1 MNTATEKRGALVY
14 GNLKSIDVPH
24 PQLTPDKSFQLD
36 AGSFSAIAGATYK
49 NGLTLEQ
56 VMISEAFVMTVIG
69 GYVAAPSRPPIV
81 AAHRL
86 LRHVLGKEVFDQ
98 RVKQLSGRY
107 LRQILDRFNIVWQ
120 KGGVEVVV
128 KNSPYRTGSVYKAV
142 PADVD

>member
-1 MNTATEKRGALVY
+1 VNVTTEKRGTLVY
-14 GNLKSIDVPH
+14 GNLTSISVPH

-49 NGLTLEQ
+49 GGLSLEQ

-86 LRHVLGKEVFDQ
+86 LRHVLGEKIFEP

-107 LRQILDRFNIVWQ
+107 LRQILDCFNIVWR

-128 KNSPYRTGSVYKAV
+128 KNSPYSTGSVYQAV